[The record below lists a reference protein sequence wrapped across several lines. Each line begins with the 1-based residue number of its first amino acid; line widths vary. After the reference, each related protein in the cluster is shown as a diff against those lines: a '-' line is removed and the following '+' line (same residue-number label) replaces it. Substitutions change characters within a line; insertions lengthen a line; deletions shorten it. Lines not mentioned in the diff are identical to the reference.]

1 MDKET
6 EMIESILTIIVTLLI
21 GAFIGAGVLIAI
33 MWVSID
39 KD

>member
-1 MDKET
+1 
-6 EMIESILTIIVTLLI
+6 MIESVLTIIVTLLI

>member
-1 MDKET
+1 
-6 EMIESILTIIVTLLI
+6 MIENILTIIVTLLI